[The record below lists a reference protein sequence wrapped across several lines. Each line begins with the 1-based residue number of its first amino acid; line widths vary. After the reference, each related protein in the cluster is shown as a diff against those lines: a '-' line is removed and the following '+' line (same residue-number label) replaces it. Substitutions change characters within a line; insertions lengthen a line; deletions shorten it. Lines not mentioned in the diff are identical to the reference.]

1 MGNFYYRTSKAK
13 IPQES
18 DSDWKDKVRNNA
30 TVTLTGAGM
39 TLPLDPSNVDEA
51 YNPNG
56 TGRPKAVL
64 EEVSME
70 LSGTA
75 GSMRKL
81 KASFV
86 AFDKDSF
93 NELENAFLKPKTEVT
108 CKLGYAGPS
117 TPGDEEGPHT
127 FIVFKPKFDLTK
139 ELTYKCSFEAIG
151 KGTDFGGIDIQGTTS
166 KFSKLGATFNT
177 TFKGGEEKADV
188 QNLFDWL
195 DHTVQKGLEQ
205 TGKGFTPGNGASK
218 FTDGG
223 WVGALKAPDEYN
235 PPSKI
240 ETGWFSADYIQ
251 YVSLGL
257 IIAGVNKHCL
267 SGNADGYQIILD
279 DDHKKLKTVH
289 NGLRVWSPNPMNIL
303 FQNGGAYDDY
313 HKSKSGPSR
322 KFISVNSFKTK
333 PGSIDSGPQNIIFSR
348 DLLRSIQKAFDDD
361 AKSENEN
368 TEENV
373 RGKGEIRIDQLFKK
387 LFAVIRENSGGA
399 FDLSLEH
406 KDEEGCNDPP
416 LKIYIVNRKS
426 PAKSSVTPLEID
438 PYSAKNGVRECT
450 FSGDLPKSLQ
460 AAAMSGHGDSKTDTV
475 NVGLGAEGTE
485 TKDEGQSLSQRS
497 REARGRIDTDEYAQ
511 SSVTSAQAVV
521 KEIVESES
529 TETQIAENQK
539 LEPAPYPLKLNLVI
553 DGTGG
558 FRFGDV
564 ISVTNLPD
572 RYKGSNIVFT
582 VNSYKHT
589 VKNNDWETKIETL
602 MRFAQA

>member
-1 MGNFYYRTSKAK
+1 MSNFYYRTSKAK

-18 DSDWKDKVRNNA
+18 DSDWKDKIRNNA
-30 TVTLTGAGM
+30 TVTLSGGGK
-39 TLPLDPSNVDEA
+39 TLPEDPSNVDEA

-56 TGRPKAVL
+56 TGRPKAIL

-70 LSGTA
+70 LKGTA
-75 GSMRKL
+75 GSLRVL
-81 KASFV
+81 KASFT

-93 NELENAFLKPKTEVT
+93 NELEEAFLKPKGEVT

-117 TPGDEEGPHT
+117 TPGDEEGPYT
-127 FIVFKPKFDLTK
+127 FIVYKPKFELTP
-139 ELTYKCSFEAIG
+139 ELTYKCSFEAVG

-166 KFSKLGATFNT
+166 KFSKLGLTFNT
-177 TFKGGEEKADV
+177 TFKGGEEKAKV

-195 DHTVQKGLEQ
+195 DHTVQKGLGQ
-205 TGKGFTPGNGASK
+205 TGRGFNPGNGASA
-218 FTDGG
+218 FTEGG

-257 IIAGVNKHCL
+257 IISGINKHCL
-267 SGNADGYQIILD
+267 AGNADGYNLKLD
-279 DDHKKLKTVH
+279 SNYKKLKTTH
-289 NGLRVWSPNPMNIL
+289 GGLRVWSPNPMNLL
-303 FQNGGAYDDY
+303 FQNGGTYDDY
-313 HKSKSGPSR
+313 HEKKSGPSK
-322 KFISVNSFKTK
+322 KFISVKSFKSP
-333 PGSIDSGPQNIIFSR
+333 PGSIDGGPENIILSR

-373 RGKGEIRIDQLFKK
+373 RGKGEIRIDQLFGKI
-387 LFAVIRENSGGA
+387 FAVIRENSGGA

-406 KDEEGCNDPP
+406 KDEGPQSKTD
-416 LKIYIVNRKS
+416 IYIVNRKS
-426 PAKSSVTPLEID
+426 PSKGSVTPLEID

-450 FSGDLPKSLQ
+450 FSGELPKSLQ
-460 AAAMSGHGDSKTDTV
+460 AAAMSGHGDSKTETV
-475 NVGLGAEGTE
+475 NVGLGADGTE

-497 REARGRIDTDEYAQ
+497 REARGRIDSDEYAQ
-511 SSVTSAQAVV
+511 SAVTSAQAVV

-529 TETQIAENQK
+529 IETQIAENQK
-539 LEPAPYPLKLNLVI
+539 LEPTPYPLKLNLVI

-564 ISVTNLPD
+564 IKVTNLPD
-572 RYKGSNIVFT
+572 RYKGSNVVFT

-589 VKNNDWETKIETL
+589 IKGNDWSTSIETL
-602 MRFAQA
+602 MRFAKV